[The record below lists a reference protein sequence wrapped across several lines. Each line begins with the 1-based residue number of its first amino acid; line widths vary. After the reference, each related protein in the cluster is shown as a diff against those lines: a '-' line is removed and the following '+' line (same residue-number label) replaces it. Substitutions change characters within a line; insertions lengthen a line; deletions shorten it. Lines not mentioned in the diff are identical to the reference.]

1 MRNVLVA
8 LAALALFGAAFLAN
22 AKGEVATQAV
32 SILEKRCLQCHSDQV
47 RTSGLR
53 LTSRDL
59 LLTGGTRGPAIEPG
73 NSAKSLLI
81 SAVSHSGKLVMPPG
95 DPLPQNEIEILSAWV
110 DEGAPWPERVAERGD
125 SGWWV
130 FHKPEPPSVPE
141 HTSAETS
148 LDAFLLAKLRIAGI
162 DPAPEADRLS
172 LLKRA
177 CFDLLGLPPGAEQI
191 NAFLADTAPGSWE
204 RLIDSLLES
213 PRYGEKW
220 GQHWLDL
227 VRYGDTSGFEQDPY
241 ILEAW
246 RYRDYVIKAFNED
259 KPYDRFVKE
268 QLAADELWPDDSEAR
283 TGTGYYRVGTNR
295 DMLFKVEDQNRVD
308 RLTDYVDTTSQVFL
322 GLTVGCA
329 RCHDHK
335 FDPIPQRDFYRLQ
348 AIFAPAINDRVFLEY
363 NSARFY
369 DIAAN
374 SREFRL
380 RQIGDQLAAILNPV
394 RERLRKERIARLP
407 DDARAAFDLKPEE
420 RSQQQQMLVAG
431 AEPDIRVTD
440 DEVRAALSNADA
452 EQLRSTERTLVTIFT
467 GYTAPPMAPGVI
479 DVGREA
485 PRTFIAIRGNW
496 QQPGEE
502 VGPGFLTCLGGGEV
516 PEPPQQA
523 NGTGRRK
530 ALAEW
535 IASENNPLFARVMV
549 NRIWQ
554 YHFGAGLVKTPSDF
568 GVRAGKP
575 THPELLDWL
584 AVEFRRRGYSIK
596 QMHRLIMNSS
606 AYRRSSVATP
616 SGRQK
621 DPRNDLLSHFGR
633 RQLSAEEIRDAVLQ
647 VSGSLNLKMGGM
659 PAVPPLDTEELHGI
673 IGRPESAWRVSPD
686 PAEHNRRS
694 VYVLRRRTFQQ
705 PMMAAFDAPD
715 GVLSCS
721 RRNES
726 TTAPQALAL
735 LNSRFMIR
743 QSEAA
748 VSQIENEQGAFQRIL
763 GREPSTAE
771 KSAAREF
778 IERQTARLGSRQ
790 AALAELARGLM
801 NSNEFLYVD

>member
-1 MRNVLVA
+1 VRSVFVA
-8 LAALALFGAAFLAN
+8 FVFIVSGFALLPV
-22 AKGEVATQAV
+22 AKGEIAGQAV
-32 SILEKRCLQCHSDQV
+32 AILEKRCLPCHSEQV
-47 RTSGLR
+47 KMSGLR
-53 LTSRDL
+53 LTSREL
-59 LLTGGTRGPAIEPG
+59 MMTGGTRGPAIEPG
-73 NSAKSLLI
+73 NSGKSLLI
-81 SAVSHSGKLVMPPG
+81 AAVTHSGKLVMPPNG
-95 DPLPQNEIEILSAWV
+95 RLPQEEVDVLRAWI
-110 DEGAPWPERVAERGD
+110 DAGADWPARVADQKAAE
-125 SGWWV
+125 WWA
-130 FHKPEPPSVPE
+130 FRKPEQPQVPE
-141 HTSAETS
+141 NTGAETP
-148 LDAFLLAKLRIAGI
+148 LDAFVLARLQAAGI
-162 DPAPEADRLS
+162 EPAAEADRLA

-177 CFDLLGLPPGAEQI
+177 CYDLLGLPPTPEQI
-191 NAFLADTAPGSWE
+191 TTFLADTAPGSWK

-246 RYRDYVIKAFNED
+246 RYRDYVIQSFNED

-268 QLAADELWPDDSEAR
+268 QLAADELWPEDSAAR

-295 DMLFKVEDQNRVD
+295 DMLFKVEDQNRID
-308 RLTDYVDTTSQVFL
+308 KLTDYVDTTSQVFL

-348 AIFAPAINDRVFLEY
+348 AVFAPAINDRVFLEY
-363 NSARFY
+363 NAARFY

-380 RQIGDQLAAILNPV
+380 RQIGDQLASMLNPI
-394 RERLRKERIARLP
+394 RERLRKERIAKLP

-420 RSQQQQMLVAG
+420 RSQQQQALVASRE
-431 AEPDIRVTD
+431 AEVRVND

-452 EQLRSTERTLVTIFT
+452 EQLRSIEKALVTIFT

-502 VGPGFLTCLGGGEV
+502 VNPGFLSCLGGGDV
-516 PEPPQQA
+516 AEPAPHA
-523 NGTGRRK
+523 SGTGRRK

-535 IASENNPLFARVMV
+535 IASEQNPLFARVMI

-568 GVRAGKP
+568 GVRAGRP

-584 AVEFRRRGYSIK
+584 AVEFARRGYSIK

-606 AYRRSSVATP
+606 AYRRSSVTTLSA
-616 SGRQK
+616 RQK
-621 DPRNDLLSHFGR
+621 DSSNELLSHFAR
-633 RQLSAEEIRDAVLQ
+633 RQLSAEEIRDGVLQ

-659 PAVPPLDTEELHGI
+659 PAVPPLETEELHGI

-694 VYVLRRRTFQQ
+694 IYLLRRRTFQQ
-705 PMMAAFDAPD
+705 PMMAAFDVPD
-715 GVLSCS
+715 GVLTCS

-735 LNSRFMIR
+735 LNSRFVMQ

-748 VSQIENEQGAFQRIL
+748 ASHIENEEGAFQRIL
-763 GREPSTAE
+763 GRPPSAAE
-771 KSAAREF
+771 KTAASEF
-778 IERQTARLGSRQ
+778 VERQTARLGSRQ